1 MYNIFFAL
9 FLFGMLIANS
19 IRIFRRAI
27 NEEIPATSQEYAL
40 LLALTIGCM
49 IALNLG
55 AKSVYG
61 VTLDF
66 F

>member
-9 FLFGMLIANS
+9 FLFGMLITNS

-27 NEEIPATSQEYAL
+27 YEEEPATTQEYAL
-40 LLALTIGCM
+40 LFALAIGCM
-49 IALNLG
+49 IALQLG

-61 VTLDF
+61 VGLDF
-66 F
+66 Y